1 MEYYKQRRIDVAPVR
16 QANGTWHC
24 PYMIIESR
32 QTCWGCQTG
41 CLDGNFSSRKE
52 ATTAA
57 LKEAKRRVDALER
70 FAPPPKGSRRL
81 NVIH

>member
-1 MEYYKQRRIDVAPVR
+1 MEYYKQRRIDVAPIR

-41 CLDGNFSSRKE
+41 CPNGTFSSRKE

-57 LKEAKRRVDALER
+57 LKEAKRMVDALEPCTLPR
-70 FAPPPKGSRRL
+70 TRTRRL